1 MAKKKVATKEKKELE
16 GIDDDLFGDEDI
28 ASHYPD
34 VAKIKSE
41 SPKKPSPASY
51 DDEELMEDEEGF
63 LNEEFMVGEMEPEIK
78 YKYLDLSLSKGTGD
92 NDYSLKV
99 HGQSH
104 GFLNILVKKLL
115 TLEGVNA
122 AAYKVTQIDPP
133 ELFVRLE
140 KGFDIKKILHEAI
153 SLLREQVN
161 ETKKAFN
168 KFM

>member
-1 MAKKKVATKEKKELE
+1 MAKKKVATKEKKDLE
-16 GIDDDLFGDEDI
+16 DMDDDLFGDEDI
-28 ASHYPD
+28 ESHYPD

-41 SPKKPSPASY
+41 SPKKTSPASY
-51 DDEELMEDEEGF
+51 DDEELEEE
-63 LNEEFMVGEMEPEIK
+63 EEFLDEDFMVEEMEPEIT
-78 YKYLDLSLSKGTGD
+78 YKYLDLSLSTGTGE
-92 NDYSLKV
+92 NDYSLSV

-153 SLLREQVN
+153 SLLRDQVN

-168 KFM
+168 KIM